1 MAAVKTKSKTVKPKD
16 VGKYID
22 PRTDFGFKRLFGDK
36 ELMMAFLNAVLDV
49 KDKIVEL
56 HYKNTVRTGVSK
68 DDRSAIFDLYCTTG
82 NGEQII
88 VEMQNIPHEY
98 FKDRIVH
105 YASRLIQE
113 QPKKGKGW
121 DYMLPPVYSINI
133 VDYKLD
139 KESKTDDYLSII
151 KLMNCKTNEVFYDKL
166 TLVFLELP
174 RFKIKEE
181 DLKTDVEKW
190 MYALKHLPELNKMP
204 AKLRARIFRKL
215 FELAQIAK
223 MTNEQQTD
231 YYKSLHDMSIV
242 KIQFGKMEKTIAD
255 QAAKIAEY
263 ERRFGALGD
272 TTAHKPARPTKV
284 RARNS
289 AKTQA
294 AADVW

>member
-1 MAAVKTKSKTVKPKD
+1 MATEKKTIKPKD
-16 VGKYID
+16 TGKYID

-36 ELMMAFLNAVLDV
+36 ELMMGFLNAVLDV
-49 KDKIVEL
+49 KEKIVDL
-56 HYKNTVRTGVSK
+56 HYKNTVRTGASK

-98 FKDRIVH
+98 YKDRIVH
-105 YASRLIQE
+105 YSSRLIQE
-113 QPKKGKGW
+113 QAKKGKDW

-139 KESKTDDYLSII
+139 RESETDDYLSII
-151 KLMNCKTNEVFYDKL
+151 KLMNCKTKEVFYDKL

-174 RFKIKEE
+174 RFKMKEE
-181 DLKTDVEKW
+181 DLETDVEKW
-190 MYALKHLPELNKMP
+190 IYALKYLPELNKMP
-204 AKLRARIFRKL
+204 AKLRAKIFRKL

-242 KIQFGKMEKTIAD
+242 KKMEKTIAD
-255 QAAKIAEY
+255 QAARLAEY
-263 ERRFGALGD
+263 ERRYGALGD
-272 TTAHKPARPTKV
+272 TTASKPVRPSKV

-289 AKTQA
+289 AKTRV
-294 AADVW
+294 AADGW